1 MLRCRLT
8 GTFDTPQKRQP
19 KKQNKQKQQK
29 QQEQEEQQKQQQLV
43 MNQSLVEVKQEV
55 KTVLSILGLLSSVS
69 YSEVIWVLACS
80 HQFKVE

>member
-19 KKQNKQKQQK
+19 KKQNKQK
-29 QQEQEEQQKQQQLV
+29 QQKQQQLV